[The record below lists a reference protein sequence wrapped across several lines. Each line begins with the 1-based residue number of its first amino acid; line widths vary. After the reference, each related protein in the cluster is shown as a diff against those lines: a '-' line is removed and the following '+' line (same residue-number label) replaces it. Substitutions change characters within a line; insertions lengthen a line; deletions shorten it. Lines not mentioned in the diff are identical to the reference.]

1 MCEPIAHSV
10 DPAALVRR
18 VVNAPC
24 GSAQHLVIVGNN
36 SLDAAQAAIR
46 QRPRANHPEGFGLGG
61 SKSYTED
68 RATTI
73 LVHRVSY
80 NHDAAMNAAA
90 QARFDLGGVQLQR
103 GPRDF
108 T

>member
-1 MCEPIAHSV
+1 MG
-10 DPAALVRR
+10 R
-18 VVNAPC
+18 VVKAPC
-24 GSAQHLVIVGNN
+24 SSEQRLVIVGNN

-46 QRPRANHPEGFGLGG
+46 QRPRANHPEGLGLGG
-61 SKSYTED
+61 PKSYTED

-90 QARFDLGGVQLQR
+90 KASFD
-103 GPRDF
+103 
-108 T
+108 